1 MLISSLL
8 ISKLMCDVGLVV
20 SLLAYLYDY
29 PSLNPSDV
37 KIARLGIYCIESIFK
52 SEVEICQITFRRS
65 SLF

>member
-1 MLISSLL
+1 MLFSSLL

-52 SEVEICQITFRRS
+52 SEIEIC
-65 SLF
+65 